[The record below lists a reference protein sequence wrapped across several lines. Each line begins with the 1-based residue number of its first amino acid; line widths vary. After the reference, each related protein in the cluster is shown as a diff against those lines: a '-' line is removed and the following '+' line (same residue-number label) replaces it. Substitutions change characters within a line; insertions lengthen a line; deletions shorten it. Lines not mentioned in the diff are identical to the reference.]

1 MAKKMEGL
9 EQLLLEELQDLFDAE
24 KQLVRA
30 LPRMAKSASDQEL
43 ENAFRQHLE
52 VTKGQVQRL
61 EQVFESMDM
70 RARSKPCHGMK
81 GLVQEGEELMQ
92 EGFDEM
98 VLDSGLIGAARK
110 VEHYEMAGYESAR
123 LLAQQLGMRDAAQ
136 LLQETL
142 REEMETDRLLATISK
157 RLLKESMTQRKAM
170 QQEEARGGSQSG
182 AKSQSR
188 GGQSQSRG
196 NAAQSRGNAAQSR
209 GGSKS
214 AGKSGQ
220 GSGGRARGSQR
231 NGGGSAQPLTEHE
244 QIRQWAEERGGT
256 PACVRGTGDRGDIG
270 MLRLDFPGYSGQQ
283 SLQPISWDD
292 WFEKFD
298 ERGLALI
305 VQDKTARGEKS
316 NFNKLI
322 SREGASKRSRP
333 KAKSAR

>member
-1 MAKKMEGL
+1 
-9 EQLLLEELQDLFDAE
+9 
-24 KQLVRA
+24 
-30 LPRMAKSASDQEL
+30 MAKSASDQEL

-61 EQVFESMDM
+61 EQVFESMDV
-70 RARSKPCHGMK
+70 RAKSKPCHGMK
-81 GLVQEGEELMQ
+81 GLVEESQELMQ
-92 EGFDEM
+92 EDFDEM

-188 GGQSQSRG
+188 GSQSQSRG
-196 NAAQSRGNAAQSR
+196 RAAQSG

-220 GSGGRARGSQR
+220 GSGSRTRGSQR

-270 MLRLDFPGYSGQQ
+270 MLRLDFPGYTGEQ

-305 VQDKTARGEKS
+305 VQDKTARGQKS

>member
-1 MAKKMEGL
+1 MPKKLEGL
-9 EQLLLEELQDLFDAE
+9 EQLLVEELQDLFDAE

-30 LPRMAKSASDQEL
+30 LPKMAKSASDDEL

-70 RARSKPCHGMK
+70 RAKSRPCHGMK
-81 GLVQEGEELMQ
+81 GLVEEGQELMQ
-92 EGFDEM
+92 EDLDEM

-157 RLLKESMTQRKAM
+157 RLLKDSMTQRKSM
-170 QQEEARGGSQSG
+170 QQEEARGSSETRGRSQRGGASG
-182 AKSQSR
+182 ARGGGSQSR
-188 GGQSQSRG
+188 GSASQ
-196 NAAQSRGNAAQSR
+196 
-209 GGSKS
+209 
-214 AGKSGQ
+214 
-220 GSGGRARGSQR
+220 SGGRGQSSTKSAQSGGARKRGSQR
-231 NGGGSAQPLTEHE
+231 NGGGSAEPLTDHE
-244 QIRQWAEERGGT
+244 EIRQWAEERGGT
-256 PACVRGTGDRGDIG
+256 PSCVRGTGDKGDIG
-270 MLRLDFPGYSGQQ
+270 MLRLDFPGYSGEQ

-305 VQDKTARGEKS
+305 VQDKTSGGQKS

-322 SREGASKRSRP
+322 SREGAAKRKP

>member
-61 EQVFESMDM
+61 EQVFESMDV
-70 RARSKPCHGMK
+70 RAKSKPCHGMK
-81 GLVQEGEELMQ
+81 GLVEEGQELMQ
-92 EGFDEM
+92 EDFDEM

-188 GGQSQSRG
+188 GSQSQSRG
-196 NAAQSRGNAAQSR
+196 RAAQSG

-220 GSGGRARGSQR
+220 GSGSRTRGSQR

-270 MLRLDFPGYSGQQ
+270 MLRLDFPGYTGEQ

-305 VQDKTARGEKS
+305 VQDKTARGQKS